1 MDGRTVQPR
10 LAKLTRPRSEGLFP
24 RARLFAQLDEARE
37 RPIIWLSAPPGAGKT
52 SLVAS
57 YMDARKLR
65 ALWYQ
70 LDSADADPAAFF
82 YYLRIAAA
90 ELLHG
95 KKAELPLFSEEHA
108 PDILAFARLYF
119 RELFSRLP
127 LGAIL
132 VLDNYQDVP
141 ESSQLHLALQSGL
154 EEIPSEIN
162 VIAISR
168 SGPPAELSRLRATQ
182 RVALIEWDQLRLTFE
197 ETANIAAADQPLPEA
212 TLHTLFEQTNGWAA
226 GLTLVLER
234 LKQTGQLKQIA
245 ANDNLETVFDYFAGL
260 LFSGASEGTREM
272 LLRMSYLP
280 RLTAE
285 LAEAISGNPDAAKLL
300 AHLSKRNLFV
310 DRRYG
315 EETSY
320 QFHALFRFF
329 LQSQARNTLGAAE
342 HARLA
347 HSAAAL
353 LQTAGQVEDAFPLY
367 VETGAWDAAARLILK
382 ESERLLQQ
390 GRRQTLRRWI
400 GSLPFEKIE
409 EDPWLLYWL
418 GTSLLGQDHVTAR
431 ERFNA
436 AYAGFERLHD
446 PEGQLAAAS
455 AAADSFFPERANWLP
470 IDVWIERLRALLDR
484 DDASFSGS
492 IRSAAVLSLAR
503 ALLYRQPD
511 KPALTLIMQRVAQL
525 LDQEVSAGHKLRAGS
540 TLLLY
545 HYRRGEAA
553 VCDAIYRRLQSD
565 WRSEDAPAADR
576 INFGFWAFLMLA
588 YSGRTEEARQV
599 LDEGYK
605 LTDDSGLAPLQLEF
619 DRLRAVLYA
628 EAGDFDGARRLL
640 VQAVGPQLTR
650 VRLAAVSSYHGNLGI
665 CALGQGRPAEAQL
678 EAETAVRLGRQAG
691 HLALETLYT
700 PLLACTLIENG
711 ENDEARKLL
720 ADLRS
725 RFVHTDWWWI
735 ECQCLMNEAY
745 ALMRE
750 GRRDELRSTLRAA
763 LPLLRQSGFVGSF
776 YWGPQ
781 VLPQL
786 MGAALELGIEEP
798 FVRQLIA
805 RARLRSPSPELDAWP
820 RPIRVRALG
829 TFEIVIEGA
838 PLDLGSKPPHKLLE
852 LLKALAARGGQPWSF
867 AELMDSLWPDAE
879 GDAASR
885 SLDVSIHRLRKL
897 LGRDDAILA
906 QDGKLSLN
914 AEVCWTDVAAF
925 ERKARRLNTLA
936 AADTGFEDQAK
947 SALELYRG
955 HLLAA
960 EKDQSWLLGPRDQ
973 LRSRWH
979 AVVKALG
986 QLYQARGEWLEAA
999 AVYRRALAI
1008 DPVAEEL
1015 YRRLMVCLK
1024 ETGNAAEGVNAYKR
1038 CKQELTTSLGIAP
1051 SAETERIYRLLTG
1064 AH

>member
-1 MDGRTVQPR
+1 MQPR

-24 RARLFAQLDEARE
+24 RARLFAQLDETRA
-37 RPIIWLSAPPGAGKT
+37 RPIVWLSAPPGAGKT

-57 YMDARKLR
+57 YLEARKLR

-95 KKAELPLFSEEHA
+95 KKAVLPLFSQEHA
-108 PDILAFARLYF
+108 SDIAGFARLYF

-127 LGAIL
+127 LGCIL

-154 EEIPSEIN
+154 EETPTGLN
-162 VIAISR
+162 VIAVSR
-168 SGPPAELSRLRATQ
+168 SGPPAELSRLRAAQ
-182 RVALIEWDQLRLTFE
+182 RVALIEWDQLRLSLE
-197 ETANIAAADQPLPEA
+197 ETANIAAAVQQLPEA
-212 TLHTLFEQTNGWAA
+212 TLQTLFEQTNGWAA

-245 ANDNLETVFDYFAGL
+245 ATDNLETVFDYFAGL
-260 LFSGASEGTREM
+260 LFSGASEGTRET

-300 AHLSKRNLFV
+300 AGLSKRNLFV

-320 QFHALFRFF
+320 QFHALFRVF

-431 ERFNA
+431 ERFSA

-446 PEGQLAAAS
+446 REGQLAVAS
-455 AAADSFFPERANWLP
+455 AAADSFFPERTNWSP
-470 IDVWIERLRALLDR
+470 IDVWIERLSALLDD
-484 DDASFSGS
+484 DDASASES
-492 IRSAAVLSLAR
+492 ARSAGLLSLAR

-511 KPALTLIMQRVAQL
+511 KPALALVMQRVAQL

-540 TLLLY
+540 TLLMC

-553 VCDAIYRRLQSD
+553 VCDAIYRRLQAE

-576 INFGFWAFLMLA
+576 IYFGFWAFAMLVH
-588 YSGRTEEARQV
+588 SGRREEAQQV
-599 LDEGYK
+599 LDAGYK
-605 LTDDSGLAPLQLEF
+605 LTDDSGLAPLQFEF
-619 DRLRAVLYA
+619 DRFRAMLYM
-628 EAGDFDGARRLL
+628 EAGDFGAARRLL
-640 VQAVGPQLTR
+640 VEDVGPQLPR
-650 VRLAAVSSYHGNLGI
+650 ARLAAVCAYHAFLGI
-665 CALGQGRPAEAQL
+665 CALGQGHPEEAHL
-678 EAETAVRLGRQAG
+678 EAETAVRISQQAG
-691 HLALETLYT
+691 HRALETLYT

-711 ENDEARKLL
+711 KNDDARKLL
-720 ADLRS
+720 AKLRL
-725 RFVHTDWWWI
+725 RFAQTDWWWV
-735 ECQCLMNEAY
+735 ECQCLINEAY
-745 ALMRE
+745 ALLRE
-750 GRRDELRSTLRAA
+750 GRRDELRSALCAA
-763 LPLLRQSGFVGSF
+763 LPLLRKSGLIGFV
-776 YWGPQ
+776 YWAPQ

-786 MGAALELGIEEP
+786 LGAALELGIEET
-798 FVRQLIA
+798 FARQLIA
-805 RARLRSPSPELDAWP
+805 RARLRSPSPDMDAWP
-820 RPIRVRALG
+820 RPIRIRGLG
-829 TFEIVIEGA
+829 PFEVVIEGT
-838 PLDLGSKPPHKLLE
+838 PLDLGSRAPHKLLE
-852 LLKALAARGGQPWSF
+852 LLKALTARGGQPWSF
-867 AELMDSLWPDAE
+867 TELMDSLWPDAE

-897 LGRDDAILA
+897 LGREDAILGH
-906 QDGKLSLN
+906 DGKLSLN

-925 ERKARRLNTLA
+925 ERKANRLNTLP
-936 AADTGFEDQAK
+936 AADAGFGDLARN
-947 SALELYRG
+947 ALELYGG
-955 HLLAA
+955 HLLAT
-960 EKDQSWLLGPRDQ
+960 EKEHSWLLGPRDQ
-973 LRSRWH
+973 LRSRWQ
-979 AVVKALG
+979 AVVRALG
-986 QLYQARGEWLEAA
+986 QLYESRTDWVEAA

-1024 ETGNAAEGVNAYKR
+1024 ETGNAAEGVNAFKR
-1038 CKQELTTSLGIAP
+1038 CKQELSASLGIAP
-1051 SAETERIYRLLTG
+1051 SAETERIYKSLTG